1 MRWEPFKDLL
11 SLQDRM
17 NQLFEESLARG
28 TVKQPDERPGHWSPA
43 VDILETESEII
54 LMAEVPG
61 LDLDDIELQIRDNV
75 LTFRGERTIENAVKK
90 EHYFRIERAYG
101 NFSRSFTLPSTIDQE
116 RVEARLKDGILDV
129 RMPKRTQG
137 GSGRSITVE
146 VK

>member
-28 TVKQPDERPGHWSPA
+28 TAKQTDERPAQWSPA
-43 VDILETESEII
+43 VDILETEAEII

-61 LDLDDIELQIRDNV
+61 VDLEAIELQIHDNV
-75 LTFRGERTIENAVKK
+75 LTFRGERLIENAVKK

-101 NFSRSFTLPSTIDQE
+101 TFSRSFTLPSTIDQE
-116 RVEARLKDGILDV
+116 RVEAKLKDGILDV

>member
-28 TVKQPDERPGHWSPA
+28 AAKQASERPAHWSPS
-43 VDILETESEII
+43 VDILETETE
-54 LMAEVPG
+54 LVLLAEVPG
-61 LDLDDIELQIRDNV
+61 VDLEDIELQIHDNV
-75 LTFRGERTIENAVKK
+75 LTFRGERTFDNSVKK

-101 NFSRSFTLPSTIDQE
+101 NFSRSFTLPSSVDPE
-116 RVEARLKDGILDV
+116 HVEARLKDGILEV

-137 GSGRSITVE
+137 TSRSITVE

>member
-28 TVKQPDERPGHWSPA
+28 TAKQPDERPAHWSPA

-61 LDLDDIELQIRDNV
+61 LDLEDIELQIRDNV

-116 RVEARLKDGILDV
+116 HVEARLKDGILDV

-137 GSGRSITVE
+137 SGRSITVE